1 MYKISII
8 IPVFNVEDTLQDA
21 FDSILNQSIG
31 FENLE
36 VIFVDDKSTDNSSNI
51 IKNFSNKYANV
62 KAILL
67 DENSGF
73 AGRPRNI
80 GIENAT
86 ADYLMFLDPDDIFL
100 KDACEILYKN
110 INENDLELVSGNYN
124 INRDN
129 EIVRNNWNIIKLEDN
144 EFCEV
149 KNVEENF
156 NLLLTTPSVWSKI
169 FKKEFI
175 LKEKIEFLV
184 GVPAQDL
191 VFVSEAL
198 LKADGIKFI
207 NTPVVEYIPRQS
219 GGEKSVTSKKSKNVL
234 AGFIKS
240 YTALLNIAKEYNKDY
255 AWLGPR
261 NLYFWV
267 KQFVLSDLAIKDKID
282 LLYMA
287 NPLFEEFISSDKIRP
302 PEFLDEFLDLIS
314 NKDFLNAS
322 IVSEKLDIFY
332 DDKRVIDKIKAKK
345 IFLMFF
351 GYDIEI
357 GGLAKA
363 TFNRANLLKKHG
375 YDVSLLNIDK
385 LKNSE
390 VITDYFHK
398 NNYLDKG
405 IDLTNNYYYYSIKNT
420 LNKNSNPKKK
430 YSLNNPDVKND
441 ESVVY
446 DYYSKDNPD
455 ELIESRHY
463 LKNYYCIRTFFEN
476 EIFHEDYFTNDD
488 FKFLSRHYE
497 RENPNVTLTDRKL
510 DMEINFKDVFEF
522 NDYFVSEI
530 LLEYEDKPFLI
541 NENSGIVPNFNNID
555 SSLAYKIASIHT
567 NPYSGE
573 HHYGSPI
580 RGDFTILKQVN
591 KLDYI
596 VVLTE
601 GLKNDLVKEFNMN
614 RIKAI
619 PNIID
624 TSQYSQNN
632 ENKKDLNKISIFA
645 RLSPEKNISDPIKAF
660 EIVSKQKENAKLEIF
675 GRAVTPSET
684 IEEEKLKA
692 LVNELKL
699 KDKVIF
705 KGHSDNVNVEMGKS
719 LATLFTSNFEGLGMV
734 VLESMLNST
743 PVISYDLH
751 YGPADFIVDGENG
764 YLVGEK
770 DVESLAEKMISLLDN
785 PKKAIEMGESAREKI
800 LHEINEENLFLKW
813 EEVLKEVY
821 INSQTSKTHLVNEA
835 ILKELV
841 HTERVKIM
849 LYRDNHRLYR
859 QNKLLKR
866 QINSESKLKK
876 FFKKIKRK

>member
-8 IPVFNVEDTLQDA
+8 IPVFNVEDTLQNA

-36 VIFVDDKSTDNSSNI
+36 VIFVDDKSTDNSGNI
-51 IKNFSNKYANV
+51 IKKFSNKYDNV
-62 KAILL
+62 KAIIL

-73 AGRPRNI
+73 AGKPRNI

-86 ADYLMFLDPDDIFL
+86 ADYLMFLDSDDMFL
-100 KDACEILYKN
+100 EDACEILYKN
-110 INENDLELVSGNYN
+110 ITENDLEMVSGNYN

-129 EIVRNNWNIIKLEDN
+129 ETVRNNWNIIKLEN
-144 EFCEV
+144 GEFCEV

-175 LKEKIEFLV
+175 LKENIGFLV

-219 GGEKSVTSKKSKNVL
+219 GDEKSVTSKKSKSVL

-261 NLYFWV
+261 NLYFWI
-267 KQFVLSDLAIKDKID
+267 KQFVLSDLEIKDKID

-287 NPLFEEFISSDKIRP
+287 NPLFEEFITSDKIRP
-302 PEFLDEFLDLIS
+302 PEFLEEFLDLIS

-322 IVSEKLDIFY
+322 KVSEKLDIFY
-332 DDKRVIDKIKAKK
+332 DDKRVTDKIKAKK

-375 YDVSLLNIDK
+375 YDVSILNIDK
-385 LKNSE
+385 LKNSK
-390 VITDYFHK
+390 VITDYFHE
-398 NNYLDKG
+398 NNYLDKS
-405 IDLTNNYYYYSIKNT
+405 IDLTNIYDYYSLKNT
-420 LNKNSNPKKK
+420 VNKNSTPKQEV
-430 YSLNNPDVKND
+430 SSNNPNIKND

-446 DYYSKDNPD
+446 DYYSKDNPE
-455 ELIESRHY
+455 ELIEKRHY
-463 LKNYYCIRTFFEN
+463 LKNYYCIRTYFEN

-497 RENPNVTLTDRKL
+497 KENTNVTLKNRKL
-510 DMEINFKDVFEF
+510 DLEINFRDVFEF

-530 LLEYEDKPFLI
+530 LLEYENKPFLI

-573 HHYGSPI
+573 HHYGSQI

-614 RIKAI
+614 TIKAI

-624 TSQYSQNN
+624 SSQYSQIN
-632 ENKKDLNKISIFA
+632 ENKDLNKISIFA
-645 RLSPEKNISDPIKAF
+645 RLSPEKNISDAIKAF
-660 EIVSKQKENAKLEIF
+660 EIVSKQKENARLEIF
-675 GRAVTPSET
+675 GRATTPSE
-684 IEEEKLKA
+684 ILEEEKLHE
-692 LVNELKL
+692 LVDELKL

-705 KGHSDNVNVEMGKS
+705 KGHSDEVNVEMSKS
-719 LATLFTSNFEGLGMV
+719 LATLFTSDFEGLGMV

-751 YGPADFIVDGENG
+751 YGPADFIDDGENG
-764 YLVGEK
+764 YLVDEK
-770 DVESLAEKMISLLDN
+770 DVENLARKMIFLLDN
-785 PKKAIEMGESAREKI
+785 PKKAIEMGKTAREKI
-800 LHEINEENLFLKW
+800 LHQINEENLFLKW
-813 EEVLKEVY
+813 EEVLKEVF

-849 LYRDNHRLYR
+849 LYRENHRLYR
-859 QNKLLKR
+859 QNKLLKH

-876 FFKKIKRK
+876 FFKKIKRN